1 MTAFDIEYAVD
12 RQPLQELLES
22 VDRPGG
28 FCTHG
33 RLFVPM
39 PRLEVEGVGVLSFPV
54 LDSQV
59 RALVEVAERAP
70 YGKGTDTLVDTS
82 VRDCRQI
89 GAARIRLGGGAWA
102 ETLSTILDAAA
113 AGLGCP
119 KGRLDAQLYK
129 LLIYETGGF
138 FAPHRDTEK
147 AGGMIATLSVSLP
160 VSGAG
165 GELIVRHRDREVR
178 IDMDANEPSELAYAA
193 FYADCTH
200 ETRPVRE
207 GHRLSLVFNLCLRP
221 GDTETPRQAPDYSD
235 RVRDIAEQLIAWRDD
250 EDGRDKLVW
259 LLDHNYSE
267 AGLSFDAL
275 KNADAALAGVLKP
288 AADRADCE
296 LYAAIVHIEEEGSV
310 LYSGGKYFDDWHWDG
325 SDADAEMDEVLDGG
339 YWLDGWVNRDG
350 GRPALGR
357 VRLNPEELLPAAA
370 LDDVEPDEQWV
381 NEATGNEGVTVERA
395 YRHAAFAIW
404 PRPRTLNILANEGIG
419 AAVAWVAERM
429 ERDRAAA
436 PELISR
442 LIGIWRTAANRRG
455 GDGRAQTLRLLGE
468 LGYTPLALRFLREIV
483 LLDYDGDEN
492 EHLPAALGVVGPGA
506 AGGFLTDLVNSR
518 FASRPDATLALL
530 LRVGELP
537 DFEWRDTLR
546 DSVRAVL
553 SELPAALS
561 PRKEAREVTWAADL
575 ESLGREPPCGQLG
588 EEAIRDLFALAWRC
602 GLTEEAE
609 AATVVIADH
618 PEAVEAERTIPA
630 ALDALYREES
640 FAESAAYLGLWGHA
654 ADSILTRSAEPPREP
669 QDWRIAADV
678 SCNCENC
685 EALKRF
691 CKDPTAQVGRF
702 PLRKE
707 LRKHLHRQIDGHGL
721 DMSHVTERRGS
732 PYTLVCTKNRASY
745 RRRLAEYGED
755 ISCMRSLTRLVPV
768 AEGNEAVVAQLLRL
782 RAAVSAAG

>member
-1 MTAFDIEYAVD
+1 MD
-12 RQPLQELLES
+12 RQPLQKLLES
-22 VDRPGG
+22 VDRPGD

-39 PRLEVEGVGVLSFPV
+39 PRLDVEGVGMLSFPV
-54 LDSQV
+54 PDSQV
-59 RALVEVAERAP
+59 RALVEVAEHAP

-82 VRDCRQI
+82 VRDCWQI
-89 GAARIRLGGGAWA
+89 DAARVRLGGSAWA
-102 ETLSTILDAAA
+102 ETLSMILDAAA

-119 KGRLDAQLYK
+119 SGRLDAQLYK
-129 LLIYETGGF
+129 LLVYEPGGF

-147 AGGMIATLSVSLP
+147 ADGMIATLSVSLP

-207 GHRLSLVFNLCLRP
+207 GHRLSLVFNLCIRP
-221 GDTETPRQAPDYSD
+221 GDTETPRQAPDYAD

-250 EDGRDKLVW
+250 EDGPDKLVW

-296 LYAAIVHIEEEGSV
+296 LYAAIMHIEEEGSAV
-310 LYSGGKYFDDWHWDG
+310 YSGGEYFDDWHWDG
-325 SDADAEMDEVLDGG
+325 SGADAEMGEVLDGS

-357 VRLNPEELLPAAA
+357 VWLNPEELLPAGA

-404 PRPRTLNILANEGIG
+404 PRRRTLNILANEGIG
-419 AAVAWVAERM
+419 AAVAWVAEQM
-429 ERDRAAA
+429 KRDRAAA

-442 LIGIWRTAANRRG
+442 LIGIWRTAAGRRS

-468 LGYTPLALRFLREIV
+468 LGDAPLALRFLREIV
-483 LLDYDGDEN
+483 LLDYEGNEN

-506 AGGFLTDLVNSR
+506 AGEFLTELAKSR
-518 FASRPDATLALL
+518 FASRPDATLALFM
-530 LRVGELP
+530 RVGELP
-537 DFEWRDTLR
+537 DFEWCDTLR

-553 SELPAALS
+553 SDLPIALS
-561 PRKEAREVTWAADL
+561 ARKEVREVTWAADL
-575 ESLGREPPCGQLG
+575 ESLGREPPRGQLG
-588 EEAIRDLFALAWRC
+588 EEAIRDLFSLAWRC
-602 GLTEEAE
+602 RLAEETE
-609 AATVVIADH
+609 AAVAVIADH

-630 ALDALYREES
+630 ALGALYREER
-640 FAESAAYLGLWGHA
+640 FAESAGYMALWRHA
-654 ADSILTRSAEPPREP
+654 ADSLLVRSSAPPDEPP
-669 QDWRIAADV
+669 DWRIAADV

-685 EALKRF
+685 EELKRF
-691 CKDPTAQVGRF
+691 CNDPTAQVGRF

-732 PYTLVCTKNRASY
+732 PYTLVCTKNRASHE
-745 RRRLAEYGED
+745 RRLAEYAED
-755 ISCMRSLTRLVPV
+755 ISCMRLLTRSAPTAERAGAV
-768 AEGNEAVVAQLLRL
+768 AAQLQRL
-782 RAAVSAAG
+782 RTAVSVAG